1 MKYISLILVM
11 FFVNHLSCQTSAND
25 SLTVQLSSIT
35 VAQDT
40 ISGPSNYKLVFKVTV
55 QQLQNLK
62 SLDLSILNQ
71 SNALVLQIGNYDLKT
86 HASGFNYLETSSNE
100 KKTILGNDIFFTK
113 IVDQT
118 TYNNSWKIKLN
129 YTSNI
134 NIVKS
139 VTNPISH

>member
-1 MKYISLILVM
+1 M

-25 SLTVQLSSIT
+25 SLNVQLSTIT

-40 ISGPSNYKLVFKVTV
+40 ISGPSNYKLVFKITV

-71 SNALVLQIGNYDLKT
+71 SNALVLPIGSYDLKT
-86 HASGFNYLETSSNE
+86 HASGFSYLETSSNE

-113 IVDQT
+113 IVDQA

-139 VTNPISH
+139 VTNLISH